1 MTNSVN
7 TRELVL
13 DLLLEI
19 NVNGSFSHISVGNIL
34 KKHQYLEKTERSF
47 ITRVTEGTME
57 NLILIDY
64 IIDQYSTVKVNKMK
78 PVIKNILRMTVY
90 QFLYMDSVPNAAAV
104 NEAVKLTI
112 KRGFR
117 QLKGFV
123 NGVLRNI
130 ERNLDNIS
138 YPNAANDLVTHL
150 SVMYSVPKWI
160 VEQWIYQY
168 GTEEASRMIKASI
181 EDKNKNR
188 VAVRTNT
195 LKTTD
200 EEVMAMLESEGVTV
214 EKTPYGTG
222 LYIKNF
228 DYISR
233 IEAFRK
239 GYISVQDI
247 SSMMVA
253 KIAAPKE
260 GDYCIDICAAPG
272 GKSLH
277 MCELMNGKG
286 FVEARDLTQR
296 KIDLIRENIDRHGA
310 KNIEARISDALEY
323 DNLSREKA
331 DVVIADLPC
340 SGLGV
345 IGKKSDIKYNMT
357 SEKQNTLVK
366 IQRDILKN
374 ALKYVKK
381 GGYIVFSTCTTNKSE
396 NIDNFNWIKESF
408 DYEPVD
414 IEGLLP
420 EGLKKDTAKNGYIQ
434 MLQGID
440 ETDGFFIGKLKR
452 KKQEG

>member
-19 NVNGSFSHISVGNIL
+19 NVNGAFSHISVGNML

-64 IIDQYSTVKVNKMK
+64 IINQYSTVKVNKMK
-78 PVIKNILRMTVY
+78 PVIRNILRMTVY

-104 NEAVKLTI
+104 NEAVKLSV
-112 KRGFR
+112 KRGFG

-130 ERNLDNIS
+130 ARNLDKIK
-138 YPNAANDLVTHL
+138 YPNASEDLVTYL
-150 SVMYSVPKWI
+150 SIMYSTPKWI

-168 GTEEASRMIKASI
+168 GTEEASKMIKSTLD
-181 EDKNKNR
+181 DKKKGIIT
-188 VAVRTNT
+188 VRTNT
-195 LKTTD
+195 LKATE
-200 EEVMAMLESEGVTV
+200 EEVILMLKKEGVTV
-214 EKTPYGTG
+214 EKTPYDTG
-222 LYIKNF
+222 LYISDF
-228 DYISR
+228 DYITR
-233 IEAFRK
+233 LETFQG

-247 SSMMVA
+247 SSMMAARV
-253 KIAAPKE
+253 AAPKK

-277 MCELMNGKG
+277 MCELMKDTG
-286 FVEARDLTQR
+286 FVEARDLTER
-296 KIDLIRENIDRHGA
+296 KIELIEENIERHGA
-310 KNIEARISDALEY
+310 KNITAIVADALEF
-323 DNLSREKA
+323 DSSSVEKA
-331 DVVIADLPC
+331 DIVMADLPC

-357 SEKQNTLVK
+357 AEKQDTLVK

-396 NIDNFNWIKESF
+396 NIDNFNWIIDNF

-414 IEGLLP
+414 IEIMLP
-420 EGLKKDTAKNGYIQ
+420 ERLRKDTAKNGYIQ
-434 MLQGID
+434 MLPGID
-440 ETDGFFIGKLKR
+440 GTDGFFISKLRR
-452 KKQEG
+452 KI

>member
-19 NVNGSFSHISVGNIL
+19 NVNGAFSHISVGNML
-34 KKHQYLEKTERSF
+34 KKYQYLEKTERSF

-64 IIDQYSTVKVNKMK
+64 IINQYSTVKVNKMK
-78 PVIKNILRMTVY
+78 PVIRNILRMTVY

-104 NEAVKLTI
+104 NEAVKLSV
-112 KRGFR
+112 KRGFG

-130 ERNLDNIS
+130 ARNLDNIK
-138 YPNAANDLVTHL
+138 YPNASEDLVTYL
-150 SVMYSVPKWI
+150 SIMYSTPKWI

-168 GTEEASRMIKASI
+168 GTEEASKMIKSTL
-181 EDKNKNR
+181 DDNKKGIIT
-188 VAVRTNT
+188 VRTNT
-195 LKTTD
+195 LKATE
-200 EEVMAMLESEGVTV
+200 EEVILMLKEEGVTV
-214 EKTPYGTG
+214 EKTPYDTG
-222 LYIKNF
+222 LYISDF
-228 DYISR
+228 DYITR
-233 IEAFRK
+233 LEAFQG

-247 SSMMVA
+247 SSMMAARV
-253 KIAAPKE
+253 AAPKE

-277 MCELMNGKG
+277 MCELMKDTG
-286 FVEARDLTQR
+286 FVEARDLTER
-296 KIDLIRENIDRHGA
+296 KIELIEENIERHGA
-310 KNIEARISDALEY
+310 KNITAIVADALEF
-323 DNLSREKA
+323 DASSVEKA
-331 DVVIADLPC
+331 DIVMADLPC

-357 SEKQNTLVK
+357 AEKQDTLVK

-396 NIDNFNWIKESF
+396 NIDNFNWIIDNF

-414 IEGLLP
+414 IETMLP
-420 EGLKKDTAKNGYIQ
+420 ERLRKDTAKNGYIQ
-434 MLQGID
+434 MLPGID
-440 ETDGFFIGKLKR
+440 GTDGFFISKLRR
-452 KKQEG
+452 KI

>member
-19 NVNGSFSHISVGNIL
+19 NVNGAFSHISVGNML

-47 ITRVTEGTME
+47 ITRVTEGTIE

-64 IIDQYSTVKVNKMK
+64 IIGQYSTVKVNKMK
-78 PVIKNILRMTVY
+78 PVIRNILRMTVY

-112 KRGFR
+112 KRGFG

-130 ERNLDNIS
+130 ERNLDNMT
-138 YPNAANDLVTHL
+138 YPNASNDLVTYL

-168 GTEEASRMIKASI
+168 GTEEASRMIRSAI
-181 EDKNKNR
+181 EDKDKNR
-188 VAVRTNT
+188 VTVRTNT
-195 LKTTD
+195 LKAAD
-200 EEVMAMLESEGVTV
+200 EEVMAMLEKEGVTV
-214 EKTPYGTG
+214 ERTPYDTG
-222 LYIKNF
+222 LYIRNF
-228 DYISR
+228 DYLSR
-233 IEAFRK
+233 LETFRN

-253 KIAAPKE
+253 KVAAPCE

-286 FVEARDLTQR
+286 FVEARDLTER
-296 KIDLIRENIDRHGA
+296 KIELIEENIERHGA
-310 KNIEARISDALEY
+310 RNIVARMADALEY
-323 DNLSREKA
+323 DATAEEKA
-331 DVVIADLPC
+331 DIVIADLPC

-357 SEKQNTLVK
+357 PEKQNTLIK

-381 GGYIVFSTCTTNKSE
+381 GGYIVFSTCTTNKAE
-396 NIDNFNWIKESF
+396 NIDNFNWIKENF

-414 IEGLLP
+414 IEKLLP
-420 EGLKKDTAKNGYIQ
+420 IRLRKDTAKNGYIQ

-440 ETDGFFIGKLKR
+440 GTDGFFVGKLR
-452 KKQEG
+452 RRV